1 MHVAGEHIAGRG
13 QSDGGCYE
21 ARRVADKDDR
31 SSRLRRHLLRQDEQQ
46 AEETDK
52 HRGYEQGARF
62 SPPPWGLDT
71 GDEFDR

>member
-46 AEETDK
+46 AEETEK
-52 HRGYEQGARF
+52 HRGYEQGGALLTT
-62 SPPPWGLDT
+62 PIGLDT
-71 GDEFDR
+71 GDDFDR